1 MAATTRGTTTRR
13 KTKKNG
19 VIGKAGNYM
28 IGVQEAREYLGCGQ
42 SKAYA
47 VIRSLRLE
55 LSEAGKVTVE
65 GKVPKKYFLE
75 RCGLEE

>member
-1 MAATTRGTTTRR
+1 MAATTTKR

-47 VIRSLRLE
+47 VIRSLRQE
-55 LSEAGKVTVE
+55 LIDSGKM
-65 GKVPKKYFLE
+65 LS
-75 RCGLEE
+75 LIHI

>member
-1 MAATTRGTTTRR
+1 MAATTTKR

-47 VIRSLRLE
+47 VIRSLRQE
-55 LSEAGKVTVE
+55 LIDSGKMTEEVSV

-75 RCGLEE
+75 RCYLEE

>member
-1 MAATTRGTTTRR
+1 MTATANKR
-13 KTKKNG
+13 KTKRVG
-19 VIGKAGNYM
+19 VVGKAGNYM
-28 IGVQEAREYLGCGQ
+28 IGVKEAREYLGCGQ

-55 LSEAGKVTVE
+55 LDDAGKVTVE